1 MEVDHKTRPTFH
13 QLVPELEALLNDGHK
28 KYYDSMNE
36 MFKNKS
42 IDENIIL
49 RREPFQKDLK
59 PKSGVQPSTLSTPP
73 VVPNNTDSNTGYLQP
88 VLNNNYNNNNNNN
101 VKPVQT
107 GYLMPQLTAPNNLN
121 QTGYL
126 QPVMNQLPP
135 AKPLINTDGY
145 LLPSTTNKVS

>member
-1 MEVDHKTRPTFH
+1 MQSCLEVDHKTRPTFH

-28 KYYDSMNE
+28 KYYDSINE

-49 RREPFQKDLK
+49 RREPVQKDLK
-59 PKSGVQPSTLSTPP
+59 PKSGVQPSTQSTPP
-73 VVPNNTDSNTGYLQP
+73 VVPKTSDNTGYLQP
-88 VLNNNYNNNNNNN
+88 VLNNNNNNF
-101 VKPVQT
+101 KPAQT

-135 AKPLINTDGY
+135 AKPLINSDGY